1 MAEDGVYGE
10 LWLHRKMLRDG
21 VRNEA
26 YRQAIAH
33 AVKPG
38 DVVLDVG
45 AGTGILSL
53 FAVQAGARK
62 VYAVERTSIARIIR
76 QLAERN
82 GASEVIEVFECDI
95 ETFSAPEP
103 VDVIVSEWMG
113 GYGVD
118 ENMLWLVLDARE
130 LWLKP
135 GGKILPERV
144 TAWMAPAWDN
154 MLDEEISLWRSRPHG
169 VDLSPIAE
177 EMAQELLYE
186 RHWISNLDLRAPP
199 QKLWTHDT
207 LTCPVE
213 EARLPFQASLLFSAS
228 TAGPF
233 SALAAWFFAEFGNG
247 LTLTNAPDA
256 PSTHWGR
263 TIFPLERTRTVE
275 QGESIF
281 VKFVCN
287 PAGPGYCREDWSIR
301 IGDGPWEPSQ
311 RQS

>member
-1 MAEDGVYGE
+1 MSYDGAYGE

-26 YRQAIAH
+26 YRQAISKT
-33 AVKPG
+33 VKPG

-62 VYAVERTSIARIIR
+62 VYAVERTSTARIIR
-76 QLAERN
+76 RLAETN
-82 GASEVIEVFECDI
+82 GASDIVEVFERDI

-103 VDVIVSEWMG
+103 VDVIISEWMG

-118 ENMLWLVLDARE
+118 ENMLRLVLNARD

-135 GGKILPERV
+135 GGKMLPERV
-144 TAWMAPAWDN
+144 TAWMAPAWDDL
-154 MLDEEISLWRSRPHG
+154 LDEEIALWRSRPHG

-177 EMAQELLYE
+177 EMTEELLYE
-186 RHWISNLDLRAPP
+186 RHQISNFDLRAPP
-199 QKLWTHDT
+199 QMLWTHDT

-213 EARLPFQASLLFSAS
+213 ESRLPFQASLLFSAS

-233 SALAAWFFAEFGNG
+233 SALATWFFAEFGNG

-256 PSTHWGR
+256 PPTHWGR
-263 TIFPLERTRTVE
+263 TSFPLRSTVTVE
-275 QGESIF
+275 QGDTIF
-281 VKFVCN
+281 VKFVCK
-287 PAGPGYCREDWSIR
+287 PAGPGYCREDWSVR
-301 IGDGPWEPSQ
+301 IGQGPWEH
-311 RQS
+311 